1 MSESI
6 QTLEGH
12 LRSAHFPSI
21 HLTVE
26 GPLQIFTEITPPPR
40 RSLEPPIPPS
50 LDLIKPLPMRF

>member
-26 GPLQIFTEITPPPR
+26 GPLQIFTEITPPCQWL
-40 RSLEPPIPPS
+40 SIS
-50 LDLIKPLPMRF
+50 A

>member
-26 GPLQIFTEITPPPR
+26 GPLQIFTEITPPCQWL
-40 RSLEPPIPPS
+40 SISVSEVN
-50 LDLIKPLPMRF
+50 DLSGS